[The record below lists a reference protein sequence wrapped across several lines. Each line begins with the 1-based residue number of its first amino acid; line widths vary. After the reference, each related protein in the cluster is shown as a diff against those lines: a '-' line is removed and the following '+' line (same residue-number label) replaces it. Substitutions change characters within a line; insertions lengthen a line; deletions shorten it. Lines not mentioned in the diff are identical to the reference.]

1 LEQDKEPNTSTIAQN
16 GHENFLQYS
25 FSSARRVR
33 FHGKRTEKEFIYFKI
48 KDLVN
53 QGITSTGD
61 LALHLGKS
69 PRQTR
74 RYLKR
79 MARLR
84 MVKLDNKTGRLIKEG
99 INYRSLSKDS
109 FTKIPEISHW
119 IDDCIARQIA
129 PRTIQGYVQS
139 VRYIL
144 GTIKTNPKHV
154 ISSKNSAI
162 ECWTKFIISYK
173 KQFPSKG
180 TRNYRV
186 SYRNFLASFGIV
198 FPTRMGK
205 IYGLSSAHDNYGG
218 YAESAFHLM
227 SQRS

>member
-1 LEQDKEPNTSTIAQN
+1 MEQDKEPNTSTIAQN

-25 FSSARRVR
+25 FSSARRVK
-33 FHGKRTEKEFIYFKI
+33 FHGKRTEKEFVYFKI